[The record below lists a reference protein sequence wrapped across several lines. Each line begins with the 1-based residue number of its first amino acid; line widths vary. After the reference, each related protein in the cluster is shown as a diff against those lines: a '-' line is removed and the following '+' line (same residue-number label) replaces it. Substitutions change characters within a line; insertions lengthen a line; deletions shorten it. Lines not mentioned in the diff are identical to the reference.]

1 LWADLFRTLRPL
13 KFEFNMPPYIYQ
25 ILHILGIIMLF
36 VGYGA
41 LLARA
46 LTGSEN
52 ARVRKLGSITS
63 GVGLVLILVAGFA
76 LISKLNY
83 SFTTAWIVVKM
94 VIWLVLG
101 GLIVVINRRPI
112 LATKLW
118 WGLIALGLVAAVMVY
133 ARPF

>member
-1 LWADLFRTLRPL
+1 
-13 KFEFNMPPYIYQ
+13 MPFYIYQ
-25 ILHILGIIMLF
+25 ILHILGIIMVF

-46 LTGSEN
+46 LTGSED
-52 ARVRKLGSITS
+52 ARVKKLGSITS

-76 LISKLNY
+76 LISKMNY
-83 SFTTAWIVVKM
+83 SFTTPWLVVKM

-101 GLIVVINRRPI
+101 GLIAVINRKPI
-112 LATKLW
+112 LAAKLW
-118 WGLIALGLVAAVMVY
+118 WALIALGLVAVVMVY